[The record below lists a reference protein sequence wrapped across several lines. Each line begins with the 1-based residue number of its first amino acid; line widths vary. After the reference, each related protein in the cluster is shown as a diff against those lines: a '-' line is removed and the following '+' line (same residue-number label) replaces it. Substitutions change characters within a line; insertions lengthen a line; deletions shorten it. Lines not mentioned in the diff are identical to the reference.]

1 VINHNNCEYL
11 NFIPENT
18 QNDAMVKT
26 VEPQKPVIPS
36 KLLLRVTIILL
47 FFLMIINIYVYKLYS
62 FSIVKSQK
70 VMVTMET
77 PCQKIVW
84 DLVPAIRASL
94 AIELV
99 NKGQSQA
106 ASAKLLGIAPSAV
119 SQYISGKRGYRIE
132 FQGETKELIEKLAQ
146 DLIDNKVEDFI
157 PRICQICTSARGIE
171 SNCNSTCGPK
181 E

>member
-1 VINHNNCEYL
+1 
-11 NFIPENT
+11 
-18 QNDAMVKT
+18 
-26 VEPQKPVIPS
+26 
-36 KLLLRVTIILL
+36 
-47 FFLMIINIYVYKLYS
+47 
-62 FSIVKSQK
+62 
-70 VMVTMET
+70 MET

-99 NKGQSQA
+99 KKGQSQA

-146 DLIDNKVEDFI
+146 DLIDNTVADFVV
-157 PRICQICTSARGIE
+157 RICEICVSARGIE
-171 SNCNSTCGPK
+171 KKCNSGCGPEK
-181 E
+181 QAENKTEDKAEDQEKTEA

>member
-1 VINHNNCEYL
+1 MVI
-11 NFIPENT
+11 
-18 QNDAMVKT
+18 
-26 VEPQKPVIPS
+26 
-36 KLLLRVTIILL
+36 
-47 FFLMIINIYVYKLYS
+47 
-62 FSIVKSQK
+62 
-70 VMVTMET
+70 MET

-94 AIELV
+94 ATELV
-99 NKGQSQA
+99 KKGQSQA

-146 DLIDNKVEDFI
+146 DLIENNVNDYVV
-157 PRICQICTSARGIE
+157 RICQICGSARGIDK
-171 SNCNSTCGPK
+171 NCNSNCGPSESDDMIVKSYQSDNKTVGPK

>member
-1 VINHNNCEYL
+1 MEL
-11 NFIPENT
+11 
-18 QNDAMVKT
+18 
-26 VEPQKPVIPS
+26 QKPAIPS
-36 KLLLRVTIILL
+36 KLLLRVEIILL

-62 FSIVKSQK
+62 FPIVKSQK

>member
-1 VINHNNCEYL
+1 
-11 NFIPENT
+11 
-18 QNDAMVKT
+18 
-26 VEPQKPVIPS
+26 
-36 KLLLRVTIILL
+36 
-47 FFLMIINIYVYKLYS
+47 MIINIYVYKIYS

-70 VMVTMET
+70 VMVIMET

-106 ASAKLLGIAPSAV
+106 ASAKLLGIAPPSAV

-146 DLIDNKVEDFI
+146 DLIDNTADDFVV
-157 PRICQICTSARGIE
+157 RVCKICASARGIE
-171 SNCNSTCGPK
+171 SNCNSTCGP
-181 E
+181 EE

>member
-1 VINHNNCEYL
+1 
-11 NFIPENT
+11 
-18 QNDAMVKT
+18 
-26 VEPQKPVIPS
+26 
-36 KLLLRVTIILL
+36 
-47 FFLMIINIYVYKLYS
+47 MIINIYVYKIYS

-70 VMVTMET
+70 VMVIMET

-146 DLIDNKVEDFI
+146 DLIDNTADDFVV
-157 PRICQICTSARGIE
+157 RVCKICASARGIE
-171 SNCNSTCGPK
+171 SNCSSTCGP
-181 E
+181 ED

>member
-1 VINHNNCEYL
+1 
-11 NFIPENT
+11 
-18 QNDAMVKT
+18 
-26 VEPQKPVIPS
+26 
-36 KLLLRVTIILL
+36 
-47 FFLMIINIYVYKLYS
+47 
-62 FSIVKSQK
+62 
-70 VMVTMET
+70 MET

-99 NKGQSQA
+99 RKGQSQA

-146 DLIDNKVEDFI
+146 DLIENKVDDFVV
-157 PRICQICTSARGIE
+157 RICQICVSARGIE
-171 SNCNSTCGPK
+171 SNCKSTCGPNESDNK
-181 E
+181 TENETEYETINETVNDTVDKVVDETVESEK

>member
-1 VINHNNCEYL
+1 MKKKLGLIGKMGSKCELYL
-11 NFIPENT
+11 FAI
-18 QNDAMVKT
+18 A
-26 VEPQKPVIPS
+26 KP
-36 KLLLRVTIILL
+36 
-47 FFLMIINIYVYKLYS
+47 
-62 FSIVKSQK
+62 QK
-70 VMVTMET
+70 VMIIMET

-146 DLIDNKVEDFI
+146 DLIDKKVDDFV
-157 PRICQICTSARGIE
+157 PRICRICTSARGIE
-171 SNCNSTCGPK
+171 GSCSSTCVTEEPAAK
-181 E
+181 EKKQK

>member
-1 VINHNNCEYL
+1 
-11 NFIPENT
+11 
-18 QNDAMVKT
+18 MV
-26 VEPQKPVIPS
+26 V
-36 KLLLRVTIILL
+36 
-47 FFLMIINIYVYKLYS
+47 
-62 FSIVKSQK
+62 
-70 VMVTMET
+70 MET

-99 NKGQSQA
+99 KKGQSQA

-146 DLIDNKVEDFI
+146 DLIENKVDDFVV
-157 PRICQICTSARGIE
+157 RICQICVSARGIE
-171 SNCNSTCGPK
+171 NNCKSTCGPGESDNK
-181 E
+181 TVKPDESDNKTVELTS

>member
-1 VINHNNCEYL
+1 
-11 NFIPENT
+11 
-18 QNDAMVKT
+18 M
-26 VEPQKPVIPS
+26 
-36 KLLLRVTIILL
+36 
-47 FFLMIINIYVYKLYS
+47 MI
-62 FSIVKSQK
+62 
-70 VMVTMET
+70 TMET

-99 NKGQSQA
+99 KRGQSQA

-146 DLIDNKVEDFI
+146 DLIENRVDDNFVA
-157 PRICQICTSARGIE
+157 RICDICVSARGIE
-171 SNCNSTCGPK
+171 SKCNSGFSSEEHTEDRREDK
-181 E
+181 I

>member
-1 VINHNNCEYL
+1 
-11 NFIPENT
+11 
-18 QNDAMVKT
+18 
-26 VEPQKPVIPS
+26 
-36 KLLLRVTIILL
+36 
-47 FFLMIINIYVYKLYS
+47 
-62 FSIVKSQK
+62 
-70 VMVTMET
+70 MVTMET

-99 NKGQSQA
+99 KKGQSQA

-146 DLIDNKVEDFI
+146 DLIDNEADDFVV
-157 PRICQICTSARGIE
+157 RICEICASARGIE
-171 SNCNSTCGPK
+171 SKCSTAGCSPEK
-181 E
+181 SDSNKMEPEK

>member
-1 VINHNNCEYL
+1 MVI
-11 NFIPENT
+11 
-18 QNDAMVKT
+18 
-26 VEPQKPVIPS
+26 
-36 KLLLRVTIILL
+36 LLLFLIL
-47 FFLMIINIYVYKLYS
+47 IINIYVYKVYS

-70 VMVTMET
+70 
-77 PCQKIVW
+77 VW

-146 DLIDNKVEDFI
+146 DLIDNTVDDFVV
-157 PRICQICTSARGIE
+157 RICKICVSARGIE

>member
-1 VINHNNCEYL
+1 
-11 NFIPENT
+11 
-18 QNDAMVKT
+18 
-26 VEPQKPVIPS
+26 
-36 KLLLRVTIILL
+36 
-47 FFLMIINIYVYKLYS
+47 
-62 FSIVKSQK
+62 
-70 VMVTMET
+70 MET

-99 NKGQSQA
+99 KRGQSQA

-146 DLIDNKVEDFI
+146 DLIENRVDDFVA
-157 PRICQICTSARGIE
+157 RICEICVSARGIE
-171 SNCNSTCGPK
+171 NKCNNGCSQEEHIEDKIVGKTVDK
-181 E
+181 T

>member
-1 VINHNNCEYL
+1 
-11 NFIPENT
+11 
-18 QNDAMVKT
+18 
-26 VEPQKPVIPS
+26 
-36 KLLLRVTIILL
+36 
-47 FFLMIINIYVYKLYS
+47 MIIV
-62 FSIVKSQK
+62 
-70 VMVTMET
+70 ET

-99 NKGQSQA
+99 KKGQSQA

-146 DLIDNKVEDFI
+146 DLIDNTVADFVV
-157 PRICQICTSARGIE
+157 RICEICVSARGIE
-171 SNCNSTCGPK
+171 KKCNSGCGPEKQAENKTEDKAEDK
-181 E
+181 EKTEA

>member
-1 VINHNNCEYL
+1 
-11 NFIPENT
+11 
-18 QNDAMVKT
+18 
-26 VEPQKPVIPS
+26 
-36 KLLLRVTIILL
+36 
-47 FFLMIINIYVYKLYS
+47 
-62 FSIVKSQK
+62 
-70 VMVTMET
+70 MET

-132 FQGETKELIEKLAQ
+132 FQGETKELVEKLAQ
-146 DLIDNKVEDFI
+146 DLIENKVDDFVV
-157 PRICQICTSARGIE
+157 RICNICTSARGVE
-171 SNCNSTCGPK
+171 NNCNSTCVPEKQAVK
-181 E
+181 EES

>member
-1 VINHNNCEYL
+1 
-11 NFIPENT
+11 
-18 QNDAMVKT
+18 
-26 VEPQKPVIPS
+26 
-36 KLLLRVTIILL
+36 
-47 FFLMIINIYVYKLYS
+47 
-62 FSIVKSQK
+62 
-70 VMVTMET
+70 MVTMET

-132 FQGETKELIEKLAQ
+132 FQGKTKELVEKLAQ
-146 DLIDNKVEDFI
+146 DLIEDKVDDFVV
-157 PRICQICTSARGIE
+157 RFCKICTSSRGIE
-171 SNCNSTCGPK
+171 SNCSSTCVPEK
-181 E
+181 QAVKKKKAKK

>member
-1 VINHNNCEYL
+1 MI
-11 NFIPENT
+11 
-18 QNDAMVKT
+18 T
-26 VEPQKPVIPS
+26 V
-36 KLLLRVTIILL
+36 
-47 FFLMIINIYVYKLYS
+47 
-62 FSIVKSQK
+62 
-70 VMVTMET
+70 ET

-99 NKGQSQA
+99 KKGQSQA

-146 DLIDNKVEDFI
+146 DLIDDNVSDFVI
-157 PRICQICTSARGIE
+157 RVCDICVSARGIE
-171 SNCNSTCGPK
+171 NKCNSGCGSEKQAGDNK
-181 E
+181 EDEAENQEKAET